1 MQLKELLRQLKEGE
15 VIGFE
20 KLDDAVA
27 VRVTA
32 GLVPPDPNNQIN
44 FIRDNWKSRT
54 LTTQQI
60 TGSGSDLVR
69 DAIEDML
76 REVRK

>member
-20 KLDDAVA
+20 KLDDAIGVKIFCSPSVDYA
-27 VRVTA
+27 LA
-32 GLVPPDPNNQIN
+32 NCGE
-44 FIRDNWKSRT
+44 SRT

>member
-15 VIGFE
+15 QISFH
-20 KLDDAVA
+20 KIDDAVGIKI
-27 VRVTA
+27 
-32 GLVPPDPNNQIN
+32 GLVSMPTESFGDLVSTA
-44 FIRDNWKSRT
+44 RE